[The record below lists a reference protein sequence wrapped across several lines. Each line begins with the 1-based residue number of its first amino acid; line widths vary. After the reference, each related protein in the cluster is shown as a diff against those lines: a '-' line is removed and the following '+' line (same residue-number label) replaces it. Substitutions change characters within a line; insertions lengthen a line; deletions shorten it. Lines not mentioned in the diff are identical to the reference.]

1 MTLAGLLEDNAAAY
15 LGELIAVLTH
25 AGAMPLSPRRLRA
38 CLRRCQGEE
47 EIQVKLLQ
55 AANTMWCLQGTEG
68 LVPEEGVKDVALFF
82 LEAQTSL
89 SFFSHHPR
97 PCRHIRTAPTHTH
110 TPPCLRYAIHHVIN
124 SRIPEA

>member
-1 MTLAGLLEDNAAAY
+1 MTLHPTRTLTTSTLTLTLRSVILAGLLEDNAAAY

-25 AGAMPLSPRRLRA
+25 AGAMPLSPRGRA

-68 LVPEEGVKDVALFF
+68 LVPEEGVKDVAL
-82 LEAQTSL
+82 L
-89 SFFSHHPR
+89 P
-97 PCRHIRTAPTHTH
+97 
-110 TPPCLRYAIHHVIN
+110 
-124 SRIPEA
+124 